1 MACISVGHR
10 PTLKNYHEN
19 VLEITE
25 NKGWRLLPAASYQ
38 FTENQF
44 ISMNSNTE
52 KAQESESTEPE
63 KTDSEIKNLSPSATT
78 NDIPEF
84 GWSGYAERING
95 RFAMI
100 GLIAV
105 LLVEALSKISFLEWA
120 GIISQ

>member
-1 MACISVGHR
+1 
-10 PTLKNYHEN
+10 
-19 VLEITE
+19 
-25 NKGWRLLPAASYQ
+25 
-38 FTENQF
+38 
-44 ISMNSNTE
+44 MNSNTE
-52 KAQESESTEPE
+52 KAQESQSTKPE

-100 GLIAV
+100 GLTAV

-120 GIISQ
+120 GIISK

>member
-1 MACISVGHR
+1 
-10 PTLKNYHEN
+10 
-19 VLEITE
+19 
-25 NKGWRLLPAASYQ
+25 
-38 FTENQF
+38 
-44 ISMNSNTE
+44 MNSNTE
-52 KAQESESTEPE
+52 TNQDNQSIQQE

-100 GLIAV
+100 GLMAV

>member
-1 MACISVGHR
+1 
-10 PTLKNYHEN
+10 
-19 VLEITE
+19 
-25 NKGWRLLPAASYQ
+25 
-38 FTENQF
+38 
-44 ISMNSNTE
+44 MNSNTE
-52 KAQESESTEPE
+52 NNQDNQSKDQE
-63 KTDSEIKNLSPSATT
+63 KTDSEIQNLSTSATT

-100 GLIAV
+100 GLMAV